1 MRTIKTTVHRFQKDT
16 IKKSAWFIHV
26 EETEGK
32 FTLWKGLLRMDDYHE
47 IKKVHCNITKE
58 EAEKIISENKDYH
71 IETYE
76 RNVNIDSPNM
86 EYVEKFADK
95 MFGVSHQDACYW
107 VDGIGGMKD
116 KEKYEIFEYIKLYA
130 IESEISNPPLWL

>member
-1 MRTIKTTVHRFQKDT
+1 MISINDSVF
-16 IKKSAWFIHV
+16 
-26 EETEGK
+26 
-32 FTLWKGLLRMDDYHE
+32 LRQLF
-47 IKKVHCNITKE
+47 
-58 EAEKIISENKDYH
+58 KDYH

-86 EYVEKFADK
+86 EYVEKLVDK
-95 MFGVSHQDACYW
+95 MFGVSYQDAAYW
-107 VDGIGGMKD
+107 VDGIGGMND

>member
-32 FTLWKGLLRMDDYHE
+32 FILWKGLLRMEDYHE
-47 IKKVHCNITKE
+47 IKKVNYNITEKE
-58 EAEKIISENKDYH
+58 AKKIISENENYH

-76 RNVNIDSPNM
+76 RNINIDSSNM
-86 EYVEKFADK
+86 EYVEKFVDK
-95 MFGVSHQDACYW
+95 MFGVSYQDAAYW
-107 VDGIGGMKD
+107 VDGIGGMND
-116 KEKYEIFEYIKLYA
+116 EEKYDIFQYIKFYA
-130 IESEISNPPLWL
+130 IESEINNPPLWL